1 MAHEFRKREEE
12 EELVRR
18 FEENLRKNSSS
29 FFDIDAFETII
40 DHYLETSKF
49 KKALAAVNMAMDQFP
64 FSTELISIKAQ
75 ILSNLEEYD
84 EALELLE
91 KAKSLHPADVEIY
104 LSIDSIPSLQRKYA
118 QSVKR
123 YEKVLGLA

>member
-49 KKALAAVNMAMDQFP
+49 KKALTAVNQAMDQYP
-64 FSTELISIKAQ
+64 FSTELISVKAQ

-84 EALELLE
+84 EALDLLE
-91 KAKSLHPADVEIY
+91 KAKSLHPTDVKIY
-104 LSIDSIPSLQRKYA
+104 LSIGSILSDRK
-118 QSVKR
+118 STR
-123 YEKVLGLA
+123 LNSSHT